1 MIKGVQALPA
11 KPDIN
16 SVCCFFGYG
25 THHLG
30 TAVGNMGD
38 GLDLKFYVYLIRRR
52 FMYFLL
58 PLLLTLAAGTAIVFS
73 LPKIYNSSAKILVES
88 QQIPDALV
96 KATVTTLATER
107 VQVIQTRVLT
117 RENLLKL
124 IDKFT
129 LFETRKDLSKSEIVD
144 LMRSR
149 ISFVM
154 LDLGIGQKK
163 NKKDDRLTVAFSI
176 GFDYERPDSAAK
188 VANELVTIV
197 LEEDIRNRK
206 DAASESTKFLSQES
220 EKLLTELANLDANI
234 SEYKIKNS
242 DLLPEKLAFNM
253 AQMERLEKSIDELD
267 KTKAVAEDGVRQMEL
282 EASAR
287 RVSPIQTDRGK
298 PQAGG
303 FQQEMEAL
311 QAKFAQVSA
320 VLTANHPDMRS
331 LQRQISALQKK
342 IDTENASMANAK
354 PLQADDPNLSLELR
368 LMAERINSLKLAIAQ
383 NARRRLD
390 IVASVE
396 ELKKVITATPSVGA
410 NLESMLRKRSALQT
424 STDDLA
430 SKLAQARMGE
440 RLEAELYA
448 ERFEVI
454 EAPIVP
460 TEPDRPKRAQ
470 LLLLVAAAAL
480 GLGGATSFAAEYF
493 DGAIRRAEVITQNS
507 KSRLLVSIPYIQSRL
522 ENRRDRSKMLLY
534 ILLALLA
541 IIAVLSAIH
550 FLYLPLDLLYQRALG
565 KLRF

>member
-1 MIKGVQALPA
+1 
-11 KPDIN
+11 
-16 SVCCFFGYG
+16 
-25 THHLG
+25 
-30 TAVGNMGD
+30 MGD
-38 GLDLKFYVYLIRRR
+38 GLDLKYIVYLIRRR
-52 FMYFLL
+52 FVYFLL
-58 PLLLTLAAGTAIVFS
+58 PLLFILIAGTAIVFS
-73 LPKIYNSSAKILVES
+73 LPKIYSSSAKILVES
-88 QQIPDALV
+88 QQIPENLV

-124 IDKFT
+124 INKFN
-129 LFETRKDLSKSEIVD
+129 LFDTRKDLSKTEVVD

-149 ISFVM
+149 ISFTM
-154 LDLGIGQKK
+154 LDLGIGQRK
-163 NKKDDRLTVAFSI
+163 NRKDDRLTVAFSI

-206 DAASESTKFLSQES
+206 DAAGESTKFLSQES
-220 EKLLTELANLDANI
+220 EKLLAELANLDANI

-253 AQMERLEKSIDELD
+253 AQMERLERSLDDLD
-267 KTKAVAEDGVRQMEL
+267 KTKAVAEDGVRQLEL
-282 EASAR
+282 EASAK
-287 RVSPIQTDRGK
+287 RVSPVQADRGK

-303 FQQEMEAL
+303 FQQEMEVL
-311 QAKFAQVSA
+311 QAKFAQQSA

-331 LQRQISALQKK
+331 LQRQIAALQKN
-342 IDTENASMANAK
+342 IDAFNAAIANAK

-368 LMAERINSLKLAIAQ
+368 LMAERITSLKLAIAQ
-383 NARRRLD
+383 NAKRRLD
-390 IVASVE
+390 IVATVE
-396 ELKKVITATPSVGA
+396 ELKKIITATPSVGA
-410 NLESMLRKRSALQT
+410 NLDSMLRKRSALQA

-430 SKLAQARMGE
+430 TKLSQARMGE

-470 LLLLVAAAAL
+470 LLLLVAGAAL

-493 DGAIRRAEVITQNS
+493 DGAIRRADVITQNS

-522 ENRRDRSKMLLY
+522 ETRRDRGKMLLY
-534 ILLALLA
+534 ILLVLLA
-541 IIAVLSAIH
+541 VIAVLSAIH
-550 FLYLPLDLLYQRALG
+550 FLYLPLDLLYHRALG